1 MIGVIDCG
9 IGNISSVTNLLDYI
23 GEESFIITNKID
35 IEKAEKII
43 IPGVGTYKAAIEN
56 LNENDLIPSLKNF
69 ANQNKYILGIC
80 LGMQLLSSF
89 GNEPERCSGI
99 NLIEGDVKLFQINKR
114 IPHMGWNSINKIND
128 HKILENVKLN
138 ADFYFVHSYYF
149 ETFNSSNIITTTKYG
164 IEYPSIIS
172 NNNGNVIGIQFHPE
186 KSQKQGVKI
195 FENFLNL

>member
-1 MIGVIDCG
+1 M
-9 IGNISSVTNLLDYI
+9 
-23 GEESFIITNKID
+23 
-35 IEKAEKII
+35 
-43 IPGVGTYKAAIEN
+43 
-56 LNENDLIPSLKNF
+56 
-69 ANQNKYILGIC
+69 
-80 LGMQLLSSF
+80 
-89 GNEPERCSGI
+89 
-99 NLIEGDVKLFQINKR
+99 
-114 IPHMGWNSINKIND
+114 
-128 HKILENVKLN
+128 KLN